1 MWNSKS
7 LSAKEVSNLKRL
19 SQTAFDKRGILFS
32 FSKQLKLWKKGKLQ
46 RTDHIIVGSETRN
59 NSVPDI
65 ENIPLIIR
73 QSVIR
78 KIVIDK
84 HGIPIKCFRNL
95 EKLIEK
101 SPLVVESTQR
111 KNAYLVVLDK
121 KFSKNKYLVCII
133 ESNQIKCGVLV
144 NEINSIH
151 GRNIEVMINKAT
163 SSNKRLFTTPKTNK
177 WLYKRGLK
185 IK

>member
-19 SQTAFDKRGILFS
+19 SQTAFNKRGILFS

-59 NSVPDI
+59 INVVDI
-65 ENIPLIIR
+65 KNLPLIIR

-95 EKLIEK
+95 ENLIEY
-101 SPLVVESTQR
+101 SPM
-111 KNAYLVVLDK
+111 
-121 KFSKNKYLVCII
+121 II
-133 ESNQIKCGVLV
+133 ESRKRKGAFLVILNRKYGNKELICIIDVNKIKHGVFV
-144 NEINSIH
+144 NEIMTIH
-151 GRNIEVMINKAT
+151 TRNISDLIEVTEKFDKRVFIN
-163 SSNKRLFTTPKTNK
+163 SKTKK
-177 WLYKRGLK
+177 WLSKRNLK